1 MLYFYI
7 DYKKREVV
15 HLQIMMLRSDFIVS
29 GLFSSISQNWHST
42 FCYDYCVIS
51 SIKPQVNNDHP
62 CRIMKLDALHLT
74 AQYKQYMC
82 QITTAAE
89 LMSRLQC

>member
-29 GLFSSISQNWHST
+29 GLFSSASQNWHST

-51 SIKPQVNNDHP
+51 SIKP
-62 CRIMKLDALHLT
+62 
-74 AQYKQYMC
+74 
-82 QITTAAE
+82 E
-89 LMSRLQC
+89 SE